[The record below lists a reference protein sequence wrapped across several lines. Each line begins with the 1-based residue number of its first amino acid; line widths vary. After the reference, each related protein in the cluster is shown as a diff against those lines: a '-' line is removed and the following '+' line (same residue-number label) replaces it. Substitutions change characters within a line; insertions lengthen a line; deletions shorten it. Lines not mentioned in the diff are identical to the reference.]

1 MIKNLIFDF
10 GQVLVHFDPEY
21 MTRRYVSD
29 EKDVEL
35 LKRVVFDRLYWDAL
49 DSKDITDEELLDA
62 VKARLPKDLHTTAE
76 KIYNNWYYNLPEM
89 EGMRELLEYVR
100 QKGFKTYI
108 LSDVSIGFS
117 DRYEE
122 IDILKGFDGYCF
134 SAAEGVCK
142 PNPAAIENLMKK
154 YNLAPAECFFIDD
167 KEANIKGAAVAGVR
181 GLVFTGN
188 AEEVKKVIVK
198 SEE

>member
-21 MTRRYVSD
+21 MTRCYASN
-29 EKDVEL
+29 KGDVEL
-35 LKRVVFDRLYWDAL
+35 LKTVVFDRLYWDKL
-49 DSKDITDEELLDA
+49 DSKDITDEELLEA
-62 VKARLPKDLHTTAE
+62 VKARLPKDLHKTAE

-89 EGMRELLEYVR
+89 EGMRDLLAFVR
-100 QKGFKTYI
+100 EKGFKTYI

-134 SAAEGVCK
+134 SAAEGICK
-142 PNPAAIENLMKK
+142 PDPAAIENLMEK
-154 YNLAPAECFFIDD
+154 YGLNPAECFFIDD
-167 KEANIKGAAVAGVR
+167 KPTNINGAAVAGVK
-181 GLVFTGN
+181 GFVFSGN
-188 AEEVKKVIVK
+188 AEDVKRVI
-198 SEE
+198 EEMR